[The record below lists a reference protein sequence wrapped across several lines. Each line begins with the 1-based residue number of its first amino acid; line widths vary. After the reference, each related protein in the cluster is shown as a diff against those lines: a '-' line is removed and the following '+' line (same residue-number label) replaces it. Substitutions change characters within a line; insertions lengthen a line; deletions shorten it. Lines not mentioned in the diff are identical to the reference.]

1 MAKIVISFKIVL
13 YLPSDFT
20 PTIDMKHLQFSD
32 NVKGYTA
39 QASVFGNM
47 EGHLM
52 IGPYDKNQSAA
63 ECISAVES
71 GLEAILGS
79 SEELSGFTPVFKRWF
94 LSDASAQGD
103 LIDMSGETPLSI
115 IQQPP
120 LNGSKAVLWVWLM
133 KDVSRGYEYIFKGN
147 MLSQES
153 DSYGQMKR
161 ILEDY
166 AASVRYDGL
175 DFAENCVRT
184 WIYVRDVDVNYAG
197 IVKARK
203 DLFDEWGLTADTHY
217 IASTGINGLSE
228 NHRNLVIMDAYSV
241 KGLEQKDIQYLHALE
256 NLSPT
261 HIYGVTFERGTA
273 LHFEDRTQI
282 MISGTASI
290 DKNGVIV
297 HPGDIERQTE
307 RTFENIGALLE
318 EAKASFKDIAQM
330 IVYIRDT
337 ADYRKVEKYVSDH
350 FPDIP
355 KVITWAPVCRP
366 GWLVEVECIAYR

>member
-1 MAKIVISFKIVL
+1 
-13 YLPSDFT
+13 
-20 PTIDMKHLQFSD
+20 
-32 NVKGYTA
+32 
-39 QASVFGNM
+39 
-47 EGHLM
+47 
-52 IGPYDKNQSAA
+52 
-63 ECISAVES
+63 
-71 GLEAILGS
+71 
-79 SEELSGFTPVFKRWF
+79 
-94 LSDASAQGD
+94 
-103 LIDMSGETPLSI
+103 
-115 IQQPP
+115 
-120 LNGSKAVLWVWLM
+120 
-133 KDVSRGYEYIFKGN
+133 
-147 MLSQES
+147 
-153 DSYGQMKR
+153 
-161 ILEDY
+161 
-166 AASVRYDGL
+166 
-175 DFAENCVRT
+175 
-184 WIYVRDVDVNYAG
+184 
-197 IVKARK
+197 
-203 DLFDEWGLTADTHY
+203 
-217 IASTGINGLSE
+217 
-228 NHRNLVIMDAYSV
+228 MDAYSV

-307 RTFENIGALLE
+307 RTFENIRALLD

-337 ADYRKVEKYVSDH
+337 ADYRKVEKYVSDR

>member
-1 MAKIVISFKIVL
+1 MISFKNVL
-13 YLPSDFT
+13 YLPSDFI
-20 PTIDMKHLQFSD
+20 PTIDMKHLQFTDSI
-32 NVKGYTA
+32 KGYTA
-39 QASVFGNM
+39 QACVFGRM

-52 IGPYDKNQSAA
+52 IEPYDKEMSASDCVA
-63 ECISAVES
+63 AVGS
-71 GLEAILGS
+71 GLEAILS
-79 SEELSGFTPVFKRWF
+79 RSEELSGFTPVFKRWF
-94 LSDASAQGD
+94 LSDASAQGG
-103 LIDMSGETPLSI
+103 LIDTSGETPLSI

-133 KDVSRGYEYIFKGN
+133 KDVSREYEYHFKGN

-153 DSYGQMKR
+153 DSHGQMKR

-166 AASVRYDGL
+166 AASLENKGL
-175 DFAENCVRT
+175 DFAGNCART

-203 DLFDEWGLTADTHY
+203 DLFEEWGLTADTHY

-228 NHRNLVIMDAYSV
+228 SHRNLVIMDGYSV

-261 HIYGVTFERGTA
+261 HVYGVTFERGTA

-282 MISGTASI
+282 LISGTASI
-290 DKNGVIV
+290 DKEGMIV

-307 RTFENIGALLE
+307 RTFENIGALLK
-318 EAKASFKDIAQM
+318 EAGASFEDIAQM

-337 ADYRKVEKYVSDH
+337 ADYRKVEKYVSDR
-350 FPDIP
+350 FPGIP